1 MLHKHFFFG
10 RLHQDR
16 CFDAIGSGPRAAD
29 ARAATGRT
37 NGMFGS
43 HALLP
48 RNLHSPEPP
57 FSVELSPCT
66 SGYSGG
72 QSVVTWEELGEVLG
86 DVRGWQGR
94 MIVEGSRSRTIILRI
109 TQWIYPSFGDFYWTY
124 NLFTTLRSHHIVAP
138 VLDVRKRPCTR
149 PNSAIVTAHWR
160 FVLRSPRD
168 PTPRAIRHL
177 RRKCNRSSHSRKRIR
192 HVVNHINALL
202 WDPNTYSVIPG
213 QHCAQ
218 SNSSRRRHSHKSRT
232 YRAPVVYT
240 RQRSSAPI
248 IQYLQCIPDGSGRLL
263 CPCRYGR
270 PLLASQRAF

>member
-1 MLHKHFFFG
+1 
-10 RLHQDR
+10 
-16 CFDAIGSGPRAAD
+16 
-29 ARAATGRT
+29 
-37 NGMFGS
+37 MFGS

-72 QSVVTWEELGEVLG
+72 QSLVTWEELGEVLG

-109 TQWIYPSFGDFYWTY
+109 TQRIYPTFGDFYWTY

-149 PNSAIVTAHWR
+149 PNPAIVTAHWR

-192 HVVNHINALL
+192 HIVNHNNALL
-202 WDPNTYSVIPG
+202 CDPNTYRVIPG
-213 QHCAQ
+213 QH
-218 SNSSRRRHSHKSRT
+218 
-232 YRAPVVYT
+232 
-240 RQRSSAPI
+240 
-248 IQYLQCIPDGSGRLL
+248 
-263 CPCRYGR
+263 
-270 PLLASQRAF
+270 